1 MQINIEAVVNGYI
14 ISYYDEEQEFIYV
27 ATSIVDAL
35 DHVRE
40 LLLFDN
46 QEIDMSALLTDRFP
60 DA

>member
-14 ISYYDEEQEFIYV
+14 ISYYDEEQETIYV
-27 ATSIVDAL
+27 ATSIMEAL
-35 DHVRE
+35 DHIRE

-46 QEIDMSALLTDRFP
+46 QEIDMSGLITDRFP

>member
-14 ISYYDEEQEFIYV
+14 ISYYDEEQEFIYI

>member
-1 MQINIEAVVNGYI
+1 MQINIKAATNGYI
-14 ISYYDEEQEFIYV
+14 ISYYDEDQEFIYI
-27 ATSIVDAL
+27 ANSIVEVL

-40 LLLFDN
+40 LLFFDN